1 MKVLIINS
9 VCGIRSTGRIAVS
22 QASAFAAAGDTV
34 RIAYGREAVPE
45 AALPYAVR
53 IGSDASVRRNAMAC
67 RALDNDGF
75 GAKAATRKFL
85 AWAEEYG
92 PDLLWLHNLHGYYLN
107 AEMLFAWI
115 KGRPGMEV
123 RWTLHDC
130 WAFTG
135 HCSYF
140 TFAGCGKWKTAC
152 GNCPQKREY
161 PASLLLDRSR
171 RNFERKRAAFTGV
184 PNMKLVTPS
193 RWLKDL
199 VGQSFLR
206 EYSVEVVHNTVD
218 GEVFRPTPGDV
229 RQRLG
234 IEERKMILGVAAQ
247 WQPSKGYGDFF
258 NLADRIP
265 PDTVIVLAGVTEKQK
280 AELKPNMIGI
290 GRTNSAR
297 ELAEL
302 YTAADVFFNPTY
314 EDNYP
319 TVNLEAAGCG
329 TPVITYGAGGSGES
343 VPEDRVFAPGDLDG
357 ALAKMLEILGSC

>member
-9 VCGIRSTGRIAVS
+9 VCGIKSTGRICVS
-22 QASAFAAAGDTV
+22 LASAFAAAGDTV

-53 IGSDASVRRNAMAC
+53 IGSDASVKRNALIC
-67 RALDNDGF
+67 RALDNDGLS
-75 GAKAATRKFL
+75 AKAATRKFL
-85 AWAEEYG
+85 AWAEEFG

-107 AEMLFAWI
+107 VEMLFAWI
-115 KGRPGMEV
+115 KSRPGMEV

-152 GNCPQKREY
+152 GKCPQKREY
-161 PASLLLDRSR
+161 PTSLILDRSR

-184 PNMKLVTPS
+184 RNMKLITPS
-193 RWLKDL
+193 RWLADL

-206 EYSVEVVHNTVD
+206 EYGVEVVHNTVD
-218 GEVFRPTPGDV
+218 PEVFRPTPGNI
-229 RQRLG
+229 REQLG
-234 IEERKMILGVAAQ
+234 ISDKKMILGASPY

-258 NLADRIP
+258 NLADKIP
-265 PDTVIVLAGVTEKQK
+265 PDTVIVLVGVTEKQL
-280 AELKPNMIGI
+280 AEMKPNMIGI
-290 GRTNSAR
+290 RRTDSAR
-297 ELAEL
+297 KLAEL

-319 TVNLEAAGCG
+319 TVNLEAAACG
-329 TPVITYGAGGSGES
+329 TPVVTYGAGGSGES

-357 ALAKMLEILGSC
+357 ALAKMLEILGAN